1 VSQGLKVCQ
10 LKKLSQRQFYLSLKT
25 TMKELSENFEEGNL
39 QRKES
44 NVIQKFENQI
54 LLILKGRKY
63 LDNRRDCQRLKL
75 LQTNHH

>member
-1 VSQGLKVCQ
+1 
-10 LKKLSQRQFYLSLKT
+10 
-25 TMKELSENFEEGNL
+25 MKELSENFEGGNL

-54 LLILKGRKY
+54 RLILKGRKY
-63 LDNRRDCQRLKL
+63 LDNRRDCQHLKL